1 MRVVLSR
8 RLSSSGDLEE
18 PRGSRCVCGTGNGTG
33 TGGARLPAAPLL
45 LHRGLKTSPSR
56 CLIPS
61 CGNSPRGRRVFAMRA
76 FSANLFA
83 LVFLCALASVFY
95 VWSVL
100 ETRLERHKRGL
111 SVPGAGSAR
120 RGLPED
126 LSAKTFR
133 ALLAVPAAQRPPS
146 WGTREAPNAT
156 AQTAGNY
163 HVNGDD
169 KRSAAPEG
177 AVKMRSP
184 VEDGIFWSDWLEDL
198 LPAGFTEEH
207 ARAWR
212 ERARTHRVVKLEP
225 GCGRI
230 SNQLATFAD
239 GTKACV
245 RYGINADQVQ
255 GETLTYY
262 LAGLLGIANLP
273 PLALSRLSGDSDQ
286 WAAVRTRVG
295 GLQWS
300 DRAVVSFTE
309 WLSDLTGVVT
319 PAPLRQ
325 ESGGLHPA
333 LGELRNKTAAE
344 LLELMQWSDLIAF
357 DYLTANFDRLVSNLF
372 SLQWDSRVM
381 ERDTNNLLRT
391 PRGDLVFI
399 DNEAGLVHGFRVLN
413 MWEKYHN
420 AVLSSVCVFR
430 KRTAQRVAELHRQ
443 RDTRTRL
450 RDLYRDS
457 EPLSLELG
465 FLSDEHAGLLQDR
478 IDRLHQHMLRCK
490 EKHGQL

>member
-1 MRVVLSR
+1 
-8 RLSSSGDLEE
+8 
-18 PRGSRCVCGTGNGTG
+18 
-33 TGGARLPAAPLL
+33 
-45 LHRGLKTSPSR
+45 
-56 CLIPS
+56 
-61 CGNSPRGRRVFAMRA
+61 MRA

-83 LVFLCALASVFY
+83 LLFLCALTTVFY
-95 VWSVL
+95 VWSAL
-100 ETRLERHKRGL
+100 ESRVERHKRGF
-111 SVPGAGSAR
+111 SVPGAGAAHL
-120 RGLPED
+120 GIPAD

-133 ALLAVPAAQRPPS
+133 ALLAVPAAQRPHL
-146 WGTREAPNAT
+146 GGRLEAPNLTDQSA
-156 AQTAGNY
+156 AAGNRDY
-163 HVNGDD
+163 HVNGDN
-169 KRSAAPEG
+169 KSPAPREG
-177 AVKMRSP
+177 PVELSPP
-184 VEDGIFWSDWLEDL
+184 VEDGVFWSEWLEDL
-198 LPAGFTEEH
+198 LPEGFTEEY

-212 ERARTHRVVKLEP
+212 ETARTRRIVKLEP

-262 LAGLLGIANLP
+262 LASLLGITNLP
-273 PLALSRLSGDSDQ
+273 PLALSQLNGDSEQ
-286 WAAVRTRVG
+286 WAAVRSRIG

-300 DRAVVSFTE
+300 DRAVVSLTE
-309 WLSDLTGVVT
+309 WVSNLTGVVT

-325 ESGGLHPA
+325 ESSGLHPEPGQ
-333 LGELRNKTAAE
+333 LWNKTTAE
-344 LLELMQWSDLIAF
+344 LLELMQWSDLILF

-381 ERDTNNLLRT
+381 ERETNNLLKT

-420 AVLSSVCVFR
+420 TVLTSVCVFR
-430 KRTAQRVAELHRQ
+430 KRTMQRVEELHRR
-443 RDTRTRL
+443 RDARRRL
-450 RDLYRDS
+450 LELYRDS

-465 FLSDEHAGLLQDR
+465 FLSDEHAGVLQDR
-478 IDRLHQHMLRCK
+478 IDRVYKHMLHCK
-490 EKHGQL
+490 GKYSQL